1 MGVRLKGIEPD
12 LKSYIDGRSF
22 LPQLRGKKGNPRE
35 WIYCWY
41 SRSGGPTGK
50 EWARNQRYKLY
61 RTGEFYDVGNDV
73 LEKAS
78 LKGNDLSDDVRRI
91 KAMLQ
96 KALDQYKDARRSDP
110 ANRKKKKRTKRK

>member
-1 MGVRLKGIEPD
+1 MPRL
-12 LKSYIDGRSF
+12 
-22 LPQLRGKKGNPRE
+22 QGKKGSGRE
-35 WIYCWY
+35 CIYCWY

-61 RTGEFYDVGNDV
+61 RTGEFYDVGKDV

-78 LKGNDLSDDVRRI
+78 LKDSDLSDDAGRI

-96 KALDQYKDARRSDP
+96 KALDQYKDARRSGP